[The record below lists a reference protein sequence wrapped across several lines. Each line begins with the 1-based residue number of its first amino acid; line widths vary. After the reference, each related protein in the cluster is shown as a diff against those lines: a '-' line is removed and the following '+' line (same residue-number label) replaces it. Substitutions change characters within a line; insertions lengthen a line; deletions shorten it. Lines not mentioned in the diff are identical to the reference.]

1 MNRIW
6 GFLFLSLSLHIF
18 SGTVAT
24 VAAPR
29 FAYNRPAKSSVV
41 ELLETTPKKKSQ
53 DERDA
58 KIFAGKVQVP
68 ESFKVKREVRK
79 QFYSEEDLTVLEQ
92 TRAAETGPNAN
103 RLNSG
108 RKSDGQQHADTDRNI
123 ERREKGESKKFGVA
137 ALKTFEHGE
146 ASIGEQS
153 REGDELKPLALPKI
167 SGAAMDQG
175 KSTFAYAAPDIKV
188 GKITALNTDRFVY
201 FGFYQRTDER
211 IYPHWEN
218 FVRAAIYT
226 YQNTHR
232 TFGTKEF
239 NARYE
244 ILLRPDGTYE
254 KSILRESS
262 GVQGV
267 DLALAQAFRRAKQI
281 PHPPADMIQSD
292 GFIHLN
298 YGITVEIGPGQLA
311 DAE

>member
-1 MNRIW
+1 MNSTI
-6 GFLFLSLSLHIF
+6 
-18 SGTVAT
+18 
-24 VAAPR
+24 
-29 FAYNRPAKSSVV
+29 
-41 ELLETTPKKKSQ
+41 ELVETTPKKMTQ
-53 DERDA
+53 EEREA
-58 KIFAGKVQVP
+58 KIFAGKVQLP
-68 ESFKVKREVRK
+68 ESLKVKREVKK
-79 QFYSEEDLTVLEQ
+79 QFISDEDVTVLEQ
-92 TRAAETGPNAN
+92 TRAAETGINAN
-103 RLNSG
+103 RLESG
-108 RKSDGQQHADTDRNI
+108 RRSDGQQINETYRNL
-123 ERREKGESKKFGVA
+123 ERGQKGETKQFGVA

-146 ASIGEQS
+146 AAIGEKS

-232 TFGTKEF
+232 IFGTKEF

-262 GVQGV
+262 GVRGV
-267 DLALAQAFRRAKQI
+267 DLALAQAFKRAKQI

-298 YGITVEIGPGQLA
+298 YGITVEIGPGNLA

>member
-18 SGTVAT
+18 GGTVAT
-24 VAAPR
+24 VIVPY
-29 FAYNRPAKSSVV
+29 FSPARVSKTSVV
-41 ELLETTPKKKSQ
+41 ELIETEPKKKTQ
-53 DERDA
+53 DEREA
-58 KIFAGKVQVP
+58 QIFAGKVQIP
-68 ESFKVKREVRK
+68 EKFKIKKDVKK
-79 QFYSEEDLTVLEQ
+79 QFISDEDVTVLEQ
-92 TRAAETGPNAN
+92 TRAADTGQNAN
-103 RLNSG
+103 REERAQKTQSVVGNNS
-108 RKSDGQQHADTDRNI
+108 
-123 ERREKGESKKFGVA
+123 EPKKFGIA
-137 ALKTFEHGE
+137 AIKSFEHGE
-146 ASIGEQS
+146 VALGEKN
-153 REGDELKPLALPKI
+153 EKGAELKPLALPRI
-167 SGAAMDQG
+167 SGAALDQG
-175 KSTFAYAAPDIKV
+175 KSTFAYAAPDIKI

-232 TFGTKEF
+232 IFGTKEF

-262 GVQGV
+262 GVKGV

-292 GFIHLN
+292 GYIHLN
-298 YGITVEIGPGQLA
+298 YGITVEIGPSQFA

>member
-6 GFLFLSLSLHIF
+6 GFLFLSLTLHIF

-24 VAAPR
+24 VVIPHFSPA
-29 FAYNRPAKSSVV
+29 RPNKTSVV
-41 ELLETTPKKKSQ
+41 ELIETEPKKKTQ
-53 DERDA
+53 DEREA
-58 KIFAGKVQVP
+58 QIFAGKVQIP
-68 ESFKVKREVRK
+68 EKFKIKKDVKK
-79 QFYSEEDLTVLEQ
+79 QFISDEDVTVLEQ
-92 TRAAETGPNAN
+92 TRAADTGQNAN
-103 RLNSG
+103 R
-108 RKSDGQQHADTDRNI
+108 D
-123 ERREKGESKKFGVA
+123 ERAGKTQTARSESAEQKKFGVA
-137 ALKTFEHGE
+137 AIKSFEHGE
-146 ASIGEQS
+146 MAVNDKNKN
-153 REGDELKPLALPKI
+153 GDELKPLLLPKI
-167 SGAAMDQG
+167 SGAALDQG
-175 KSTFAYAAPDIKV
+175 KSTFAYAAPDIKI

-262 GVQGV
+262 GVRGV

-292 GFIHLN
+292 GYIHLN
-298 YGITVEIGPGQLA
+298 YGITVEIGPSQFA